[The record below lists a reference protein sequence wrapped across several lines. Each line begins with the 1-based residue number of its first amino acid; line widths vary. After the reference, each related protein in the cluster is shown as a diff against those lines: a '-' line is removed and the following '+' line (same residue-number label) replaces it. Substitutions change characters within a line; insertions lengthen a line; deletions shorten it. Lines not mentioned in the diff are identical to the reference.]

1 MLEPKP
7 YIMLIDDD
15 QDDLDMFSSGLR
27 GKGVNVKTF
36 DSSTNALFYLA
47 LMSETKE
54 LPSLI
59 IMDYN
64 MPQKNGQEVLLS
76 IKNNADTKNIPV
88 IMYSTSMPD
97 FLREQLSES
106 GASDCFLKPWTR
118 QEFNSQVEIFEELN
132 YSFLSKKLA

>member
-36 DSSTNALFYLA
+36 DSSTNALFYLT

-64 MPQKNGQEVLLS
+64 MPQKNGQELLLS
-76 IKNNADTKNIPV
+76 IKSNVDTKHIPV
-88 IMYSTSMPD
+88 VMYSTSMPD
-97 FLREQLSES
+97 LLRRQLLDS
-106 GASDCFLKPWTR
+106 GAVDCFLKPWTH
-118 QEFNSQVEIFEELN
+118 QEVNNQVEIFGELN